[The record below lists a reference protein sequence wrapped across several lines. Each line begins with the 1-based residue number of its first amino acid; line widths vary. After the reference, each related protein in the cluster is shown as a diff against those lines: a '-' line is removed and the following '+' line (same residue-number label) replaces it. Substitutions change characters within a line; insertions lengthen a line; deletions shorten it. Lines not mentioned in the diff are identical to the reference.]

1 MNLLSKK
8 QSNLLIMNTIK
19 YKKLNLEKDQLL
31 LDMGCGEG
39 RHSIGALLETPA
51 NVIGLDLSLEDLNMA
66 KSRLKDFDL
75 SGLDTFCTFG
85 VGNINDIPVESS
97 SFDAVMCSEVL
108 EHVDSPEDSIKE
120 LVRVLRPGGIMAL
133 SVPRYLPELIC
144 WKLSEEYSKT
154 PGGHVRIFKHN
165 QLKELAVLNGLKYE
179 SFHWAHGLH
188 SPYWWLQCLF
198 WDTKETSYAVKI
210 YHKLLVWDL
219 MKKPLF
225 TKILEAILQPLIGKS
240 LVMYFRK
247 PI

>member
-1 MNLLSKK
+1 
-8 QSNLLIMNTIK
+8 MNTIK
-19 YKKLNLEKDQLL
+19 YNNLNLREGQLM

-51 NVIGLDLSLEDLNMA
+51 SIVGMDLS
-66 KSRLKDFDL
+66 FDTSEL
-75 SGLDTFCTFG
+75 STSCTFG
-85 VGNINDIPVESS
+85 LGNINDIPLQDSS
-97 SFDAVMCSEVL
+97 LDAVICSEVL
-108 EHVDSPEDSIKE
+108 EHVDSPNESVRE
-120 LVRVLRPGGIMAL
+120 LVRVLKPGGVMAL

-144 WKLSEEYSKT
+144 WKLSKEYSKT
-154 PGGHVRIFKHN
+154 PGGHVRIFKH
-165 QLKELAVLNGLKYE
+165 QELKNLAVSNGLEYQ

-198 WDTKETSYAVKI
+198 WKTKEDSFLVKQ

-225 TKILEAILQPLIGKS
+225 TKLLESILQPLIGKS

>member
-1 MNLLSKK
+1 M
-8 QSNLLIMNTIK
+8 
-19 YKKLNLEKDQLL
+19 EKGGIQLVH
-31 LDMGCGEG
+31 CW
-39 RHSIGALLETPA
+39 
-51 NVIGLDLSLEDLNMA
+51 
-66 KSRLKDFDL
+66 RLKDFDTSEL
-75 SGLDTFCTFG
+75 STSCTFG
-85 VGNINDIPVESS
+85 LGNINDIPLKDSCL
-97 SFDAVMCSEVL
+97 DAVICSEVL
-108 EHVDSPEDSIKE
+108 EHVNSPNESVRE
-120 LVRVLRPGGIMAL
+120 LVRVLKPGGVMAL

-154 PGGHVRIFKHN
+154 PGGHVRIFKH
-165 QLKELAVLNGLKYE
+165 QELKNLAVSNGLEYQ

-198 WDTKETSYAVKI
+198 WKTKENSFLVKQ

-225 TKILEAILQPLIGKS
+225 TKILESILQPLIGKS

>member
-1 MNLLSKK
+1 
-8 QSNLLIMNTIK
+8 MNTIK
-19 YKKLNLEKDQLL
+19 YKKLKLETGQLL

-51 NVIGLDLSLEDLNMA
+51 NVIGLDLSFEDLNTA
-66 KSRLKDFDL
+66 KSRLNDFDL
-75 SGLDTFCTFG
+75 SGRDTFCTFG
-85 VGNINDIPVESS
+85 VGNIENIPLETASL
-97 SFDAVMCSEVL
+97 DAVMCSEVL
-108 EHVDSPEDSIKE
+108 EHVDSPKDSIQE
-120 LVRVLRPGGIMAL
+120 LVRVLKPGGVMAL

-144 WKLSEEYSKT
+144 WKLSKEYSKT
-154 PGGHVRIFKHN
+154 PGGHVRIFKHS
-165 QLKELAVLNGLKYE
+165 QLRDLAENNGLQYQ

-198 WDTKETSYAVKI
+198 WNTRETSYLIKL

-225 TKILEAILQPLIGKS
+225 TRLLEMILQPLIGKS

-247 PI
+247 SI

>member
-1 MNLLSKK
+1 
-8 QSNLLIMNTIK
+8 MNTIK
-19 YKKLNLEKDQLL
+19 YNNLNLREGQLM

-51 NVIGLDLSLEDLNMA
+51 SIVGMDLSFEDLKIA
-66 KSRLKDFDL
+66 QSRLKDFDTSEL
-75 SGLDTFCTFG
+75 STSCTFG
-85 VGNINDIPVESS
+85 LGNIDDIPLKDSS
-97 SFDAVMCSEVL
+97 LDAVICSEVL
-108 EHVDSPEDSIKE
+108 EHVDSPNESVRE
-120 LVRVLRPGGIMAL
+120 LVRVLKPGGVIAL

-144 WKLSEEYSKT
+144 WKLSKEYSKT
-154 PGGHVRIFKHN
+154 PGGHVRIFKH
-165 QLKELAVLNGLKYE
+165 QELKNLAVSNGLEYQ

-198 WDTKETSYAVKI
+198 WKTKEDSFLVKQ

-219 MKKPLF
+219 IRKPLS
-225 TKILEAILQPLIGKS
+225 TKILESILQPLIGKS

>member
-1 MNLLSKK
+1 
-8 QSNLLIMNTIK
+8 MNTIK
-19 YKKLNLEKDQLL
+19 YRKLKLETDQLL

-51 NVIGLDLSLEDLNMA
+51 NVIGLDLSFQDLNTA

-75 SGLDTFCTFG
+75 SGHNTFCTFG
-85 VGNINDIPVESS
+85 VGNIENIPIENASL
-97 SFDAVMCSEVL
+97 DAVMCSEVL
-108 EHVDSPEDSIKE
+108 EHVDCPKESIQE
-120 LVRVLRPGGIMAL
+120 LVRVLKPGGIMAL

-144 WKLSEEYSKT
+144 WKLSKEYSKT
-154 PGGHVRIFKHN
+154 PGGHVRIFKHS
-165 QLKELAVLNGLKYE
+165 QLRDLAVNNGLQYQ

-198 WDTKETSYAVKI
+198 WNTRETSYLVEL

-225 TKILEAILQPLIGKS
+225 TRLLEIILQPLIGKS

>member
-1 MNLLSKK
+1 
-8 QSNLLIMNTIK
+8 MNTIK
-19 YKKLNLEKDQLL
+19 YRKLKLETDQLL

-51 NVIGLDLSLEDLNMA
+51 NVIGLDLSFQDLNTA

-75 SGLDTFCTFG
+75 SGHNTFCTFG
-85 VGNINDIPVESS
+85 VGNIENIPIENASL
-97 SFDAVMCSEVL
+97 DAVMCSEVL
-108 EHVDSPEDSIKE
+108 EHVDCPKESIQE
-120 LVRVLRPGGIMAL
+120 LVRVLKPGGIMAL

-144 WKLSEEYSKT
+144 WKLSKEYSKT
-154 PGGHVRIFKHN
+154 PGGHVRIFKHS
-165 QLKELAVLNGLKYE
+165 QLRDLAVNNGLQYQ

-198 WDTKETSYAVKI
+198 WNTRETSYLVKL

-219 MKKPLF
+219 MKKPLL
-225 TKILEAILQPLIGKS
+225 TRLLEMILQPFIGKS